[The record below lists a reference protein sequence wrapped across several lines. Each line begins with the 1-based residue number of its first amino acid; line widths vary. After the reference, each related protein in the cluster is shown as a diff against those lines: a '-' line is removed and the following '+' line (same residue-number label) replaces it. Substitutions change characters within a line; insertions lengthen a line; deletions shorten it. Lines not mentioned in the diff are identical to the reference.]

1 MKVTLGEKEYDLSSA
16 LPLTLGDLKKL
27 KRDHNVSLLDLRSL
41 DPVTIVAVL
50 LVIAQKVDSAITEEM
65 IDKIPMNRLT
75 DIAKFLGGS
84 SEPDRPT

>member
-27 KRDHNVSLLDLRSL
+27 KRDHNVSLLDLGSL

-50 LVIAQKVDSAITEEM
+50 LVIAQKVDQAITEEM
-65 IDKIPMNRLT
+65 IDKIPMNRLA
-75 DIAKFLGGS
+75 DIAKFLGGT